1 MSQGRIE
8 LIIGCM
14 YSGKTTELLRLIKR
28 YSSIKKKMLIINY
41 EGDNRYGDKNDN
53 TIYTHDKNGIEANHI
68 SNLDDIKNKLSLRRI
83 YQEADIIFINEGQFF
98 DKLFEFTV
106 NAADNDNKTI
116 IICGLDGDY
125 KREPFGDIL
134 KLIPQAEKITRL
146 EALCKVCNNGTSA
159 IFTRRIIESSEQ
171 KLIGGE
177 ESYIPVCRKHYKCN
191 NKFIQQDKEDINSI
205 YYKYGIM

>member
-1 MSQGRIE
+1 
-8 LIIGCM
+8 M

-53 TIYTHDKNGIEANHI
+53 TIYTHDRNGIEANHI
-68 SNLDDIKNKLSLRRI
+68 SDLDDIKSKLSLRQI
-83 YQEADIIFINEGQFF
+83 YSEADIIFINEGQFF

-106 NAADNDNKTI
+106 NAADKDNKTV

-146 EALCKVCNNGTSA
+146 EALCKVCNNGTPA
-159 IFTRRIIESSEQ
+159 IFTRRIIESNEQ

-177 ESYIPVCRKHYKCN
+177 ESYIPVCRRHYKCS
-191 NKFIQQDKEDINSI
+191 NKLIHENKEDINSI
-205 YYKYGIM
+205 YNKYGMM